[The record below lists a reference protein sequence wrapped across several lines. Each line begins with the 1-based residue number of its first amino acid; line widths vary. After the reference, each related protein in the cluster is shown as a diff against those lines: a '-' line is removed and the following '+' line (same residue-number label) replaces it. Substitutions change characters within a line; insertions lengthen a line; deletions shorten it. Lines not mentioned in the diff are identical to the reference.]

1 MYRFGRRLIV
11 AVVVLA
17 VTLAAWLFRPQPGAL
32 GPTAQIRPTAG
43 SEGSD
48 LPPLSRE
55 AEAGRLLFERYCGS
69 CHGRQGD
76 GFGINAPNLPL
87 EVPSLAT
94 ATRVSAWSD
103 PQLFARIARGG
114 STSERPPVCPAWG
127 RRLTGREID
136 ALVAFL
142 RVLSHEKP

>member
-1 MYRFGRRLIV
+1 MWRLGWRSILAV
-11 AVVVLA
+11 AV
-17 VTLAAWLFRPQPGAL
+17 AAAMLTAWWLWLPSRAPAA
-32 GPTAQIRPTAG
+32 TEQIRAAVGFEKT
-43 SEGSD
+43 D

-55 AEAGRLLFERYCGS
+55 AEAGRLLFARYCGS

-76 GFGINAPNLPL
+76 GFGINAPNLPV

-103 PQLFARIARGG
+103 HQLFARIARGG
-114 STSERPPVCPAWG
+114 GTSQRPPVCPAWG
-127 RRLTGREID
+127 RRLTGRDID

-142 RVLSHEKP
+142 RVLSHKKP